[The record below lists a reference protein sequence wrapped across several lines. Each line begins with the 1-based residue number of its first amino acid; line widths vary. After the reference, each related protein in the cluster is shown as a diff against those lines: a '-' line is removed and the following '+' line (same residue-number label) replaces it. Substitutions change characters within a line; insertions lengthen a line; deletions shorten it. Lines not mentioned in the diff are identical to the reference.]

1 MRLDGLKNDLP
12 ETPNFIHNIIQEEVT
27 RQTKTTNIIPM
38 KAPNKLKWK
47 IGRVVAVAL
56 IGIMGTSV
64 AAYAGTKLYY
74 MYLEHRGQYSVAT
87 GINVDEGAK
96 KIQLPE
102 EIHNIEI
109 SAGYIPDG
117 MQWMDDYKLNY
128 SDTPYQGGISISW
141 VLMDQDDLGEALID

>member
-47 IGRVVAVAL
+47 IGRVAAVAL

-87 GINVDEGAK
+87 GINVDEVLRRYSFLK
-96 KIQLPE
+96 KSM
-102 EIHNIEI
+102 I
-109 SAGYIPDG
+109 SKFQPDIFLTAWNG
-117 MQWMDDYKLNY
+117 WMTT
-128 SDTPYQGGISISW
+128 S
-141 VLMDQDDLGEALID
+141 

>member
-47 IGRVVAVAL
+47 IGRVAAVAL

-87 GINVDEGAK
+87 GINVDRR
-96 KIQLPE
+96 
-102 EIHNIEI
+102 
-109 SAGYIPDG
+109 Y
-117 MQWMDDYKLNY
+117 
-128 SDTPYQGGISISW
+128 
-141 VLMDQDDLGEALID
+141 

>member
-1 MRLDGLKNDLP
+1 
-12 ETPNFIHNIIQEEVT
+12 
-27 RQTKTTNIIPM
+27 M

-47 IGRVVAVAL
+47 IGRVAAVAL

-87 GINVDEGAK
+87 GINVDEGTK

-102 EIHNIEI
+102 ETMI
-109 SAGYIPDG
+109 SKFQPDMFPDG
-117 MQWMDDYKLNY
+117 MEWMDDYKLNY
-128 SDTPYQGGISISW
+128 SDTPYRGGISISW
-141 VLMDQDDLGEALID
+141 VLMDRG